1 MSRPR
6 QYNRDEVLS
15 KSTELFWEKG
25 FEATSMNQVANR
37 TGVNKYSI
45 YNEFGNKEKLFLA
58 CIDYFLLNHC
68 FVEEILSKE
77 PLGLKNIEAFFEYKV
92 RSFYSEV
99 GRGCLIFNSLDE
111 RDTLGKSANV
121 KIDDFISKIKV
132 LFHHCL
138 NAAQERKE
146 ISKNKDC
153 EALANYLLCF
163 TFGLVNLGMRKMN
176 KQELSKT
183 IELALLVI
191 RN

>member
-6 QYNRDEVLS
+6 QYNRDEVLL

-37 TGVNKYSI
+37 TGINKYSI
-45 YNEFGNKEKLFLA
+45 YNEFGSKEKLFLA
-58 CIDYFLLNHC
+58 CLDYFLLNYC
-68 FVEEILSKE
+68 FVEEILSKK

-92 RSFYSEV
+92 HSFYPEA

-111 RDTLGKSANV
+111 RDTLSKSANAKV
-121 KIDDFISKIKV
+121 DDFIFKMRV
-132 LFHHCL
+132 LFHRCL

-146 ISKNKDC
+146 INRDKDC
-153 EALANYLLCF
+153 EALADYLACF
-163 TFGLVNLGMRKMN
+163 TFGMVNLGMKKMN
-176 KQELSKT
+176 KKELSKT
-183 IELALLVI
+183 IELALLII